1 MEIITKDTKDI
12 VIVSDKIFNRNYN
25 KSLIHQVIESYR
37 TIGRQGTKAQKT
49 RGEVIGSGKK
59 PWKQK
64 GTGKARA
71 GSVKSPIWRSGGVTF
86 ASKNKIY
93 NKKINKKMFRGAL
106 KSIFSELIRKKRLI
120 LIKEL
125 IVKKPKTKILIQKLK
140 KYLSNKIM
148 IITTFIDKNLFLA
161 SRNLYNIKIKNS
173 ININPL
179 YLINA
184 NKIIITINAIKH
196 IEEILS

>member
-1 MEIITKDTKDI
+1 MEIITRDTKDV
-12 VIVSDKIFNRNYN
+12 VIISDKIFNRNYN
-25 KSLIHQVIESYR
+25 KSLIHQIIESYR

-59 PWKQK
+59 PWRQK

-71 GSVKSPIWRSGGVTF
+71 GSVKSPIWRSGGITF

-120 LIKEL
+120 LVKEF
-125 IVKKPKTKILIQKLK
+125 IIDKPKTKILIKKLK
-140 KYLSNKIM
+140 EYLSNKIM

-179 YLINA
+179 YLINS
-184 NKIIITINAIKH
+184 NKIIVTVNAIKH

>member
-1 MEIITKDTKDI
+1 MEIITRDTKDV

-25 KSLIHQVIESYR
+25 KSLIHQIIESYR

-59 PWKQK
+59 PWRQK

-120 LIKEL
+120 LVKEF
-125 IVKKPKTKILIQKLK
+125 IINKPKTKILIKKLK
-140 KYLSNKIM
+140 EYLSHKIM

-161 SRNLYNIKIKNS
+161 SRNLYNIRIKNS

-179 YLINA
+179 YLINS
-184 NKIIITINAIKH
+184 NKIIITVNAIKH